1 MDGDEKWAA
10 PGLSCSMAQGW
21 LAFKSY
27 DQPKFPEGSHS
38 SWHSHLYPTPRWD
51 ISSALFPGIQHFWNH
66 SSPSYVGAQTLPLLQ
81 NLVYLPLTQLQQEG
95 SSFSCN
101 STVPKVVGRG
111 WMRSPLF
118 NLLISDILQ
127 NWFNKSCLL
136 KWKPGRQK
144 LFLLFRCL
152 PENSAAKYFCAAP
165 KASPETFHVSL
176 YTSSSLS
183 SSFYLHI

>member
-1 MDGDEKWAA
+1 M
-10 PGLSCSMAQGW
+10 S
-21 LAFKSY
+21 
-27 DQPKFPEGSHS
+27 S
-38 SWHSHLYPTPRWD
+38 SWAELFHGTRLAGCQKPWPARISRSKPQFMALPFIPYPGEIFHLLCFQAFSTPE
-51 ISSALFPGIQHFWNH
+51 ITH
-66 SSPSYVGAQTLPLLQ
+66 SSPSHVAAQTLPLLQ
-81 NLVYLPLTQLQQEG
+81 NLFYLPLTQLQQGG

-101 STVPKVVGRG
+101 PTVPKVVGRG
-111 WMRSPLF
+111 WLRSPLF
-118 NLLISDILQ
+118 NLLISDIPQ

>member
-1 MDGDEKWAA
+1 MRTKQLLSWAV
-10 PGLSCSMAQGW
+10 PWHKVGW
-21 LAFKSY
+21 FSKAMTSQNFQKEATIHGIPISTL
-27 DQPKFPEGSHS
+27 
-38 SWHSHLYPTPRWD
+38 PRWD
-51 ISSALFPGIQHFWNH
+51 ISSALFAGIQHFWNH
-66 SSPSYVGAQTLPLLQ
+66 SSPSHMGAQTLTLPK
-81 NLVYLPLTQLQQEG
+81 NVVYLTLTPLQQAG
-95 SSFSCN
+95 SSFSWN
-101 STVPKVVGRG
+101 PTVPEVVGRG
-111 WMRSPLF
+111 WLRSPLC
-118 NLLISDILQ
+118 NLLISDIPH